1 MILKIIDHMSRTLVD
16 KIIGQILDTTRD
28 ELAFEVLI
36 GSNNFL
42 KQQCALINIRCR
54 LKLSSASP

>member
-1 MILKIIDHMSRTLVD
+1 MSRALVD

-36 GSNNFL
+36 NSNV
-42 KQQCALINIRCR
+42 
-54 LKLSSASP
+54 P

>member
-1 MILKIIDHMSRTLVD
+1 MIFKILDYMLRALVD

-36 GSNNFL
+36 GSNSFL
-42 KQQCALINIRCR
+42 KQQCALINIRC
-54 LKLSSASP
+54 

>member
-1 MILKIIDHMSRTLVD
+1 MIFKILDCMSRALVD
-16 KIIGQILDTTRD
+16 KIIRQIVDTTRN

-42 KQQCALINIRCR
+42 EQ
-54 LKLSSASP
+54 